1 MRKDES
7 KYFIEPFYSTE
18 GWCLRS
24 AYKFPRREYLAADT
38 ETKLY
43 YNNEI
48 IDEDTAYNLYKNNGN
63 MWFKLNVEVR
73 AYAFI
78 LSDGVD
84 TVIFQNIIDF
94 MRACGMFHVK
104 RVFWYNAKFDFA
116 IFDYHFLTKDWHDA
130 TTELEKNNRYHKF
143 PHKTFINLAG
153 DFGQRYELRIWHE
166 YINNKCERKVA
177 NWKMIDV
184 CNISA
189 GGLARN
195 LIDWDIHDRD
205 DKPVRK
211 LTMDYAYDTIES
223 AFEYMEIDAKGLYL
237 LAEKIDKTFYE
248 ITKLSL
254 FNGDYLTAGGLA
266 KKVMLKMT
274 FKRIDYK
281 ECIQAFKLCFPM
293 DKDIDEYLRNNC
305 LYKGGKC
312 LINPKYVNKPL
323 KNVYKYDINSMYP
336 FQLRSMMYP
345 IGNGRKITKNITI
358 KDNHLYV
365 FAISNIHGVL
375 RNTAVPVWQ
384 DRLSDE
390 YVDVID
396 EPSMRL
402 IWYEELVEIE
412 KWYELEYNVDYVL
425 EYEARRLPGMI
436 QFIDK
441 FYEIKRT
448 SCGSKKSCSKIILNS
463 SYGKLAQR
471 IERLICTYELNEHGI
486 VHLVSR
492 GTEYDE
498 NSMMSVLV
506 GSRVTALARV
516 QLMQYINKICAG
528 NPRDNFIYCDTDS
541 VISFTPFN
549 DCDDAEIGKM
559 KFEGNFE
566 NAIFLAPKS
575 YLLENA
581 GEYEVHCKGVNVNAV
596 KGELLNVV
604 AFEEACAIFSP
615 DRLFKSLSGI
625 NVRGGKA
632 LVYIDKVIVRKE
644 VVNIKKGE
652 IISEIF
658 NKDID
663 NI

>member
-1 MRKDES
+1 MRKEES
-7 KYFIEPFYSTE
+7 RYFIDPFYVTD
-18 GWCLRS
+18 GWSLRS
-24 AYKFPRREYLAADT
+24 AYNFPRRDFLAADT

-43 YNNEI
+43 YNNDV
-48 IDEDTAYNLYKNNGN
+48 IDEDTAYTLYKNNGN

-78 LSDGVD
+78 LSDGID
-84 TVIFQNIIDF
+84 TVIFQNITDF
-94 MRACGMFHVK
+94 MRACGMFHVN
-104 RVFWYNAKFDFA
+104 RVFWYNAKFDFT
-116 IFDYHFLTKDWHDA
+116 IFDYHFLTNGWHDA

-153 DFGQRYELRIWHE
+153 DFGQRYEMRIWHE
-166 YINNKCERKVA
+166 YVNDKCERKVA
-177 NWKMIDV
+177 NWKMIDI

-195 LIDWDIHDRD
+195 LNDWDIRDREN
-205 DKPVRK
+205 KPVRK
-211 LTMDYAYDTIES
+211 STMDYTYDTIES

-237 LAEKIDKTFYE
+237 LAQKIDKTFNE

-281 ECIQAFKLCFPM
+281 ECIEAFKLCFPM
-293 DKDIDEYLRNNC
+293 TKESDEYMRNNC

-336 FQLRSMMYP
+336 FQLKTMLYP
-345 IGNGRKITKNITI
+345 VGNGKKIIKNITI
-358 KDNHLYV
+358 KENHMYV
-365 FAISNIHGVL
+365 VAISNIHGIL
-375 RNTAVPVWQ
+375 RDHAVPVWQ

-396 EPSMRL
+396 EPNMRL
-402 IWYEELVEIE
+402 MWLEELNELE
-412 KWYELEYNVDYVL
+412 NWYELEYNIDYVI
-425 EYEARRLPGMI
+425 EYEAKRLPGMI

-441 FYEIKRT
+441 FYDIKRN
-448 SCGSKKSCSKIILNS
+448 SRGSKKSCAKIILNS

-516 QLMQYINKICAG
+516 QLMQYINRICKG
-528 NPRDNFIYCDTDS
+528 NARDNFIYCDTDS
-541 VISFTPFN
+541 VIAFTSFD
-549 DCDDAEIGKM
+549 DCDATEIGKM
-559 KFEGNFE
+559 KFEGNFD

-575 YLLENA
+575 YLLEKDN
-581 GEYEVHCKGVNVNAV
+581 EYEVHCKGVNVKAV
-596 KGELLNVV
+596 KSELSNVKT
-604 AFEEACAIFSP
+604 FNDACEVFSP
-615 DRLFKSLSGI
+615 ERLFKSLSGI

-632 LVYIDKVIVRKE
+632 LVYIDKVIVRSE
-644 VVNIKKGE
+644 IVNIKKGA

-658 NKDID
+658 NNDID

>member
-7 KYFIEPFYSTE
+7 KYFTEPFYSTE

-24 AYKFPRREYLAADT
+24 AYNFPRREYLAADT

-43 YNNEI
+43 YNNEV
-48 IDEDTAYNLYKNNGN
+48 IDEDTAYNLYKNNDN

-78 LSDGVD
+78 LSDGTD
-84 TVIFQNIIDF
+84 TVIFQNITDF

-116 IFDYHFLTKDWHDA
+116 IFDYHFLTNEWLDA
-130 TTELEKNNRYHKF
+130 TTEIEKNNRYHKF

-195 LIDWDIHDRD
+195 LIDWDIHDYND
-205 DKPVRK
+205 NPVRK
-211 LTMDYAYDTIES
+211 LTMDYANDTIES

-237 LAEKIDKTFYE
+237 LAEKIDRTFYE

-254 FNGDYLTAGGLA
+254 FRGDYLTAGGLA

-293 DKDIDEYLRNNC
+293 TKETDEFMRDNC

-312 LINPKYVNKPL
+312 LINPRYVNKPL

-336 FQLRSMMYP
+336 FQLRSMLYP
-345 IGNGRKITKNITI
+345 IGSGRKITKNITI

-375 RNTAVPVWQ
+375 RSNAVPVWQ

-396 EPSMRL
+396 EPNMRL
-402 IWYEELVEIE
+402 IWYEELVELE
-412 KWYELEYNVDYVL
+412 KWYELEYNVDYVF
-425 EYEARRLPGMI
+425 EYEARHLPGMI

-441 FYEIKRT
+441 FYDIKRT
-448 SCGSKKSCSKIILNS
+448 TKGAKRSCAKIILNS

-516 QLMQYINKICAG
+516 QLMQYINRICKG
-528 NPRDNFIYCDTDS
+528 NARDNFIYCDTDS
-541 VISFTPFN
+541 VIAFTPFD
-549 DCDDAEIGKM
+549 DCDDSEIGKM
-559 KFEGNFE
+559 KFEGNFD
-566 NAIFLAPKS
+566 NALFLAPKS
-575 YLLENA
+575 YLLEKEC
-581 GEYEVHCKGVNVNAV
+581 EYEVHCKGVNVNVV
-596 KGELLNVV
+596 KSEISNVNT
-604 AFEEACAIFSP
+604 FNEACKVFAP
-615 DRLFKSLSGI
+615 DRVFKSLSGI

-632 LVYIDKVIVRKE
+632 LVYIDKVIVRKD
-644 VVNIKKGE
+644 VVNIKMGE
-652 IISEIF
+652 IIPEIF